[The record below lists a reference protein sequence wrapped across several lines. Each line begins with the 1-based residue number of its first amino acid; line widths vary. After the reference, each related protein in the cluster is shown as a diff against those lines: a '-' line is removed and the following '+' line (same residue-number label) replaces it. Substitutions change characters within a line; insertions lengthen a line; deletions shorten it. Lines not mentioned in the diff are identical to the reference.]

1 MFSWSSW
8 SSMSASH
15 PLGRPARPVPVLR
28 IGGAALRHGQI
39 EVAWWLL
46 RPGSDPQT
54 LRDVRILAGD
64 QTHLAEVVFDTSR
77 QRPPT
82 HGVFRFPLPGADLPW
97 VLEGVGPEGS
107 WREELDLDP
116 LVLDEY
122 RHSVPVGEADEHDG
136 VRVVVERVAARSDRL
151 TVFYTVAVD
160 GVDVADA
167 ARIGM
172 KVLYRQGHR
181 YPVQPP
187 PTAAWP
193 PRGMIHAPAANF
205 VGQPSG
211 SEVEFEINGVTQEQ
225 RHDFEIRL
233 PVPEHLPAVTKPDI
247 ELPTGHRMVEAV
259 FTERGVVLRFAPG
272 LGGASLLLDPPL
284 TAAAQVVPM
293 LGGVGG
299 EEESVAI
306 LGPLPP
312 GAASLLFS
320 GAQTHRRRQGS
331 WRIRFMVPVP
341 RTL

>member
-1 MFSWSSW
+1 MFPWSSL
-8 SSMSASH
+8 SASGS
-15 PLGRPARPVPVLR
+15 LGRRAQPIPVLR
-28 IGGAALRHGQI
+28 IGVVALRHGQI
-39 EVAWWLL
+39 EVAWGLL
-46 RPGSDPQT
+46 RPGSGPQA
-54 LRDVRILAGD
+54 LRDVRLLAGGR
-64 QTHLAEVVFDTSR
+64 THVAEVVPDTLR

-82 HGVFRFPLPGADLPW
+82 HGVFRLPLPEADLPW
-97 VLEGVGPEGS
+97 VLEGVGPEGP

-116 LVLDEY
+116 LVLDDY
-122 RHSVPVGEADEHDG
+122 RHAVPVGEADEHDG
-136 VRVVVERVAARSDRL
+136 VWVVVERVAARSDRL

-160 GVDVADA
+160 GVDIADA
-167 ARIGM
+167 GRIGM

-187 PTAAWP
+187 PTATWP

-225 RHDFEIRL
+225 RHDFDIRL
-233 PVPEHLPAVTKPDI
+233 PVPEQLPAVTQPDI

-259 FTERGVVLRFAPG
+259 FTERGVILRFAPG
-272 LGGASLLLDPPL
+272 PGAASLLLDPPV
-284 TAAAQVVPM
+284 TAAGQVVQM

-312 GAASLLFS
+312 GAASLLFA
-320 GAQTHRRRQGS
+320 GARTHRRRQGS
-331 WRIRFMVPVP
+331 WRVRFTAPM
-341 RTL
+341 TL